1 LPGVARCLVFT
12 VREFETRDLF
22 IGLFDKL
29 VGVFVILLCIG
40 VLAGTAGAFLA
51 PNGGVIPAVFT
62 LLAGTTYAV
71 LMGGMMYLFLGVYHN
86 TKRTAEAIEELAK
99 R

>member
-1 LPGVARCLVFT
+1 M
-12 VREFETRDLF
+12 RDLF
-22 IGLFDKL
+22 IGLFEKL
-29 VGVFVILLCIG
+29 VGVFVILMCLG
-40 VLAGTAGAFLA
+40 VLVGTVGAFLA
-51 PNGGVIPAVFT
+51 PGPNGGGP
-62 LLAGTTYAV
+62 LAALAILIGGSIYAI

>member
-1 LPGVARCLVFT
+1 M
-12 VREFETRDLF
+12 
-22 IGLFDKL
+22 L
-29 VGVFVILLCIG
+29 VGTV
-40 VLAGTAGAFLA
+40 GAFLA
-51 PNGGVIPAVFT
+51 PAPNGGILPAIGI
-62 LLAGTTYAV
+62 LIGGSIYAI

>member
-1 LPGVARCLVFT
+1 M
-12 VREFETRDLF
+12 RDLF
-22 IGLFDKL
+22 IGLFEKL
-29 VGVFVILLCIG
+29 VGVFVILLCLG
-40 VLAGTAGAFLA
+40 VLVGTVGAFLA
-51 PNGGVIPAVFT
+51 PAPNGGILPAIAI
-62 LLAGTTYAV
+62 LIGGSIYAI

>member
-1 LPGVARCLVFT
+1 M
-12 VREFETRDLF
+12 RDLF
-22 IGLFDKL
+22 IGLFEKL
-29 VGVFVILLCIG
+29 VGGFVILLCVG
-40 VLAGTAGAFLA
+40 VLVGAVAAYLAPA
-51 PNGGVIPAVFT
+51 PNGGLLSAVLVFT
-62 LLAGTTYAV
+62 AGSVYAI

>member
-1 LPGVARCLVFT
+1 M
-12 VREFETRDLF
+12 RDLF

-51 PNGGVIPAVFT
+51 PAPNGGLLPALAVFVI
-62 LLAGTTYAV
+62 GSIYAI

-86 TKRTAEAIEELAK
+86 TKRTAEAIEELA
-99 R
+99 RR

>member
-1 LPGVARCLVFT
+1 M
-12 VREFETRDLF
+12 RDLF
-22 IGLFDKL
+22 IGLFEKFVGGFVLLLWLGVL
-29 VGVFVILLCIG
+29 VGTV
-40 VLAGTAGAFLA
+40 AAFLS

-86 TKRTAEAIEELAK
+86 TKRTAEAVEALAK
-99 R
+99 A

>member
-1 LPGVARCLVFT
+1 MVGALAALAI
-12 VREFETRDLF
+12 L
-22 IGLFDKL
+22 IG
-29 VGVFVILLCIG
+29 GSI
-40 VLAGTAGAFLA
+40 
-51 PNGGVIPAVFT
+51 
-62 LLAGTTYAV
+62 YAI

>member
-1 LPGVARCLVFT
+1 M
-12 VREFETRDLF
+12 RDIF

-29 VGVFVILLCIG
+29 VGVFVIFLCLG
-40 VLAGTAGAFLA
+40 VLVGTGVAFVAPA
-51 PNGGVIPAVFT
+51 PNGGLLPA
-62 LLAGTTYAV
+62 LGILIGGSIYAIMV
-71 LMGGMMYLFLGVYHN
+71 GGMMYLFLGVYHN